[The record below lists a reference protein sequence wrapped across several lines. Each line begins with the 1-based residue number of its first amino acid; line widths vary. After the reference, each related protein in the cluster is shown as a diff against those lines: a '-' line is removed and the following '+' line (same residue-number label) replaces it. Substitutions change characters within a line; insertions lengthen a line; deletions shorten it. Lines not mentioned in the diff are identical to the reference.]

1 MAHRHMTVAVQFLIW
16 ECFQFSVLV
25 LCSAE
30 YVGCSGQG
38 NPQSSEGTLLPDFQA
53 NT

>member
-1 MAHRHMTVAVQFLIW
+1 MAYRHMTVAVQFLIW
-16 ECFQFSVLV
+16 ECFQSSALV

-38 NPQSSEGTLLPDFQA
+38 NPQGSEGTLLPDFQA